1 MNWTD
6 QLFLSNPVYQWLW
19 TIGIIA
25 VLMIMKNR
33 LSGLM
38 ASLLFV
44 PIHRQWKSLEK
55 SSFTGLIGQPLS
67 LFVFLL
73 IAIPSLENLKFPDAL
88 NLALNEVTL
97 REVMHRGSWMLM
109 IVSFTWILL
118 RFMDFI
124 ALLLDRHAHSNRD
137 KRDDQMIVFLRDF
150 IKVLFYIASFLLL
163 LKVGF
168 HVNVGAILTGLSIVG
183 AALALAAKESIENLI
198 ASFIIFFD
206 KPFFTGDVVRVNNQ
220 QNTFGTVESIGLRST
235 RIRTNDQTLITVP
248 NKQMV
253 DSVVDNWSMRTSRR
267 AEIRMELDLSNSNE
281 RIQQLTTAMS
291 KYIQANEI
299 ILKHQIFLS
308 DITQSGIVLSLEY
321 FTANIV
327 QEDFNDIKQ
336 RINLRLKELIEES
349 GLKLSA
355 GGKNITIVSVDGNTT
370 PTPTDII

>member
-19 TIGIIA
+19 TIGIIV

-124 ALLLDRHAHSNRD
+124 ALLLDRHAHANRD

-206 KPFFTGDVVRVNNQ
+206 KPFFTGDQVKVSHSSGAQGIIEN
-220 QNTFGTVESIGLRST
+220 IGLRST
-235 RIRTNDQTLITVP
+235 RIRTPDQTLITVP

-253 DSVVDNWSMRTSRR
+253 DSVVDNWSMRTARR
-267 AEIRMELDLSNSNE
+267 AEWKLELELQNESNAIRAFMDELSAA
-281 RIQQLTTAMS
+281 IQNNN
-291 KYIQANEI
+291 K
-299 ILKHQIFLS
+299 
-308 DITQSGIVLSLEY
+308 
-321 FTANIV
+321 
-327 QEDFNDIKQ
+327 IKQ
-336 RINLRLKELIEES
+336 HQLWIADIIKNQLHIQLECLTEPIPVEHFQQIKQEINWSIKTLLEKHMLKTPMVEQ
-349 GLKLSA
+349 
-355 GGKNITIVSVDGNTT
+355 GKN
-370 PTPTDII
+370 